1 MSGAGTPAGELSE
14 ILGSE
19 AGKGKKIAI
28 IAASWHADVV
38 EAMVERSHAA
48 LIGLGVSHVVTH
60 RVPGSFEI
68 PVMIANLIQKYDGFI
83 SLGLVLRGET
93 AHFEYVCSGVTQG
106 IMELSLSSKKPIA
119 FGVLMCDTLDQAI
132 NRSGVVGSS
141 EDKGL
146 ECAQA
151 VIATLRAID
160 ASKVSP

>member
-1 MSGAGTPAGELSE
+1 MSGAGTPAEELSRT
-14 ILGSE
+14 LGSQ

-28 IAASWHADVV
+28 IAASWHAEIV
-38 EAMVERSHAA
+38 EAMVERSLAA
-48 LIGLGVSHVVTH
+48 LTLLGVSQVDTH

-68 PVMIANLIQKYDGFI
+68 PVMIANLIEKYDGFI

-106 IMELSLSSKKPIA
+106 IMELSLASRKPIA
-119 FGVLMCDTLDQAI
+119 FGVLMCETLEQAI
-132 NRSGVVGSS
+132 NRSGLPGST

-151 VIATLRAID
+151 VIATLLAID
-160 ASKVSP
+160 STKVSL